1 MSLAAPFEEGAFE
14 HFVIL
19 SDFES
24 GEIVTV
30 KQRARCMYLPTNL
43 LQKLL
48 GHRNIE
54 VTLNTY
60 ADVFEAFQTENVEK
74 VDGYLTDLGIEVS

>member
-1 MSLAAPFEEGAFE
+1 MHLPKKQLSVALLRTPKGTLSLHSLRHTYATRAIEGGMPPK
-14 HFVIL
+14 V
-19 SDFES
+19 
-24 GEIVTV
+24 
-30 KQRARCMYLPTNL
+30 

-60 ADVFEAFQTENVEK
+60 ADVFESFQTENVEK
-74 VDGYLTDLGIEVS
+74 VDGYLTNLGIEVS